1 MERLL
6 RESCNEVLGGARA
19 LLLHAL
25 SSEGVYLDGST
36 LVATTL
42 PAKNNQ
48 RAGVGAGDAPSD
60 SEYDLSTMASVV
72 SSQSSLCHVPSP
84 RLFRRAEAV
93 RQYMQDE
100 LADLLHDVVN
110 ILTTSYLNNIYP
122 LTTIYYILT
131 ILHIIL

>member
-36 LVATTL
+36 LVATTYS
-42 PAKNNQ
+42 AKNNQ
-48 RAGVGAGDAPSD
+48 GTGAAADAPSD
-60 SEYDLSTMASVV
+60 NDYELSTLASIL

-100 LADLLHDVVN
+100 LADLLHDVVSN
-110 ILTTSYLNNIYP
+110 RHNLYFDTLSTL
-122 LTTIYYILT
+122 
-131 ILHIIL
+131 

>member
-1 MERLL
+1 M

-25 SSEGVYLDGST
+25 ASEGVYLDGST

-42 PAKNNQ
+42 SAKHNLNNQ
-48 RAGVGAGDAPSD
+48 GTGLGAGAGSGSGSGSGGDHASSPHD
-60 SEYDLSTMASVV
+60 DDYTLSTMASLL
-72 SSQSSLCHVPSP
+72 SSSATSCTSPSFLCNVPSP

-100 LADLLHDVVN
+100 LADLLHDVVS
-110 ILTTSYLNNIYP
+110 T
-122 LTTIYYILT
+122 
-131 ILHIIL
+131 